1 MSQIEEVKIVMARP
15 TKSANLV
22 VGEYNKETLNNRI
35 ENEQKLKGNC
45 DKLKPPSY
53 LTPSQKNIFNYI
65 LDNLIA
71 SNILGN
77 LDIYVLTHCSIAI
90 DRIQMM
96 EQAINENSDLLNCK
110 IFMASKDKYSKDFFR
125 YCNELSLS
133 PQSRAKLANINIKS
147 NEVDP
152 LVEALLNDD

>member
-1 MSQIEEVKIVMARP
+1 MARP
-15 TKSANLV
+15 TKSVELISKHLTQ
-22 VGEYNKETLNNRI
+22 EEITSRK

-65 LDNLIA
+65 LDNLMS

-96 EQAINENSDLLNCK
+96 EQEINGNSDLLNCK

-125 YCNELSLS
+125 YCNELCLS

-147 NEVDP
+147 SEIDP

>member
-1 MSQIEEVKIVMARP
+1 MARP
-15 TKSANLV
+15 TKSVELMSKHLTQEEISSRQEKEKNLR
-22 VGEYNKETLNNRI
+22 GS
-35 ENEQKLKGNC
+35 C
-45 DKLKPPSY
+45 DKLKPPKY
-53 LTPSQKNIFNYI
+53 LTSSQKRIFRYI
-65 LDNLIA
+65 LDNLVA

-77 LDIYVLTHCSIAI
+77 LDIYVLTNCSVSI

-96 EQAINENSDLLNCK
+96 EEAINKNNDLLNCK
-110 IFMASKDKYSKDFFR
+110 TFMASKDKYSKDFFR

-152 LVEALLNDD
+152 LLEALLNND

>member
-1 MSQIEEVKIVMARP
+1 MARP
-15 TKSANLV
+15 TKSVELMSKHLTQEEV
-22 VGEYNKETLNNRI
+22 SSRQEKEK
-35 ENEQKLKGNC
+35 KLRGSC
-45 DKLKPPSY
+45 DKLKPPKY
-53 LTPSQKNIFNYI
+53 LTPSQKRIFRYI
-65 LDNLIA
+65 LDNLVA

-77 LDIYVLTHCSIAI
+77 LDVYVLTNCSVAI

-96 EQAINENSDLLNCK
+96 EEAINKNNDLLNCK

-152 LVEALLNDD
+152 LLEALLDDD

>member
-1 MSQIEEVKIVMARP
+1 MARP
-15 TKSANLV
+15 TKSVELISKHLTQ
-22 VGEYNKETLNNRI
+22 EEITSRK

-65 LDNLIA
+65 LDNLMS

-96 EQAINENSDLLNCK
+96 EQEINGNSDLLNCK

-125 YCNELSLS
+125 YCNELCLS
-133 PQSRAKLANINIKS
+133 PQSRAKLANINVKS
-147 NEVDP
+147 SEIDP

>member
-1 MSQIEEVKIVMARP
+1 MARP
-15 TKSANLV
+15 TKSVELISKHLTQEEV
-22 VGEYNKETLNNRI
+22 TSRK

-53 LTPSQKNIFNYI
+53 LTPSQKKIFNYI
-65 LDNLIA
+65 LKNLEA

-77 LDIYVLTHCSIAI
+77 LDIYVLTNCSVAI

-96 EQAINENSDLLNCK
+96 EQEINKNTDLLNCK
-110 IFMASKDKYSKDFFR
+110 IFMSSKDKYSKDFFR

-152 LVEALLNDD
+152 LIEALNDD